1 MLWEADSDGL
11 YCWDYDRGRPTSQ
24 PKMQACELDGFPGV
38 DPRFN
43 ITLGEWSFSTGAY
56 SGAQLAYLEGLRFL
70 RAYFARV
77 LLVGLLTHTLT
88 LTLTLTR
95 TRTRTRT
102 RTLTLTSGSTP
113 RTSSRAARAPRTP
126 PHGRQSRRPTASS
139 CR

>member
-77 LLVGLLTHTLT
+77 LLVGLLTPTLT
-88 LTLTLTR
+88 LTLTRTGTR

-102 RTLTLTSGSTP
+102 RTLTLT
-113 RTSSRAARAPRTP
+113 
-126 PHGRQSRRPTASS
+126 
-139 CR
+139 